1 MRILKWTGLAFLGLL
16 VIAGGLTAVNWDRV
30 VRLEA
35 TVNLFQPDRVV
46 HNFSHMDE
54 VFPVAAVPR
63 SGPVKTFTENLTTL
77 PESFLYNG
85 EDVQTDAF
93 LERRATTALFVLKDD
108 QVRFENYYQG
118 TTAEDLR
125 ISWSVGKSVVAMLMG
140 HAVADGR
147 IDLDQS
153 VDHYVPSLK
162 GSGFEGVRVED
173 VLQMSS
179 GIAWNEDYSDFNSD
193 INRMGRLMA
202 LGGSLDTMA
211 RSLER
216 AHEPGTIWRYV
227 SMNTHVLGMVL
238 RAATG
243 ETLPELMEKHLW
255 ARIGAE
261 ADGHWLLDEDGVA
274 FALGGISLRTRDYA
288 RLGRVMLEGGLH
300 DGLQVIPAEWVAAS
314 IVSHAPQVAPKADRM
329 GYGYH
334 WWLGRAARE
343 GEFLAIGVYGQY
355 IYVNQPEKLVIVKN
369 STDLGFMDERGS
381 MSETIEFFRAV
392 ADSLA
397 DGSAAETDVAAQ

>member
-1 MRILKWTGLAFLGLL
+1 MLKRVGLAFLALL
-16 VIAGGLTAVNWDRV
+16 GVAIGWTALNWERV
-30 VRLEA
+30 ARLEA

-46 HNFSHMDE
+46 HNFSHMDQ
-54 VFPVAAVPR
+54 VFPVAVIR
-63 SGPVKTFTENLTTL
+63 KSGQVQAFTQRLTSL
-77 PESFLYNG
+77 PERFTYNG
-85 EDVQTDAF
+85 EDVETDAF
-93 LERRATTALFVLKDD
+93 LKRRATTALLVLKGD
-108 QVRFENYYQG
+108 QIRFENYYQG

-125 ISWSVGKSVVAMLMG
+125 ISWSVGKSAVGMLMG

-147 IDLDQS
+147 INLDYS

-162 GSGFEGVRVED
+162 DSGFAGVRVED

-202 LGGSLDTMA
+202 LGGSLDEMA
-211 RSLER
+211 ASLER
-216 AHEPGTIWRYV
+216 AHEPGTRWRYV

-243 ETLPELMEKHLW
+243 ESLPALMEKHLW

-261 ADGHWLLDEDGVA
+261 ADAQWLLDEEGVA

-288 RLGRVMLEGGLH
+288 RLGRVMLNGGMQ
-300 DGLQVIPAEWVAAS
+300 DGVQVIPTDWVAAS
-314 IVSHAPQVAPKADRM
+314 IVPHAQQVTPDVGQM

-355 IYVNQPEKLVIVKN
+355 IYVNQPEDLVIVKN
-369 STDLGFMDERGS
+369 STDLGFMDARGS

-392 ADSLA
+392 ADGLA
-397 DGSAAETDVAAQ
+397 DSDAEENGMAAR